1 MEPLRNETTTQ
12 MLFPTIL
19 SLRSCA
25 LPLNH
30 LHRHTHTHTHTCT
43 CGPMCV
49 CVYVRSRCFLYFGA
63 KRQWGTLGKI
73 CNFSLSLSFYPSL
86 VVVVAYF
93 RIHNAD
99 NFVVIQTHIQT
110 RTCVYVHIKYTRS
123 VLLLFYM
130 ILFYVMF
137 RLV

>member
-1 MEPLRNETTTQ
+1 MGQARQEQDLQ
-12 MLFPTIL
+12 L
-19 SLRSCA
+19 S
-25 LPLNH
+25 
-30 LHRHTHTHTHTCT
+30 
-43 CGPMCV
+43 
-49 CVYVRSRCFLYFGA
+49 
-63 KRQWGTLGKI
+63 
-73 CNFSLSLSFYPSL
+73 SLSLSFYPSL

-93 RIHNAD
+93 RIHYAD
-99 NFVVIQTHIQT
+99 DFVVIHT